1 MADQEIKINTLEVT
15 FKTMSEQNAKE
26 HSELKDSLSVVTDK
40 IDQLLDKMDK
50 RYAPMYVRDLVVWGG
65 GVACSLLIVYAL
77 EKIFMRQ

>member
-26 HSELKDSLSVVTDK
+26 HSEIKDSLSLMTEK
-40 IDQLLDKMDK
+40 IEQLIDKMDK

-65 GVACSLLIVYAL
+65 GIAGSLLIVYAL
-77 EKIFMRQ
+77 ERLLIK